1 MPDSPLT
8 IRLRE
13 AFADRQIFL
22 VGGCVRD
29 ELLGRNA
36 GDLDLTTDARPE
48 EIRRRVGDWAD
59 QVWLVG
65 EKFGTI
71 GLEYHGERAEITT
84 FRSDTYNG
92 VSRKPEVA
100 FGDDILGDLSRRDF
114 TINALAR
121 NLHAGELLDPF
132 GGREDLAEKLVRFVG
147 DPAARI
153 AEDPLRM
160 LRAVRF
166 CAELGFEL
174 DPVAAA
180 GIAAQAEE
188 IRRIS
193 WERVRDELDRI
204 LVVPDPR
211 EAVRLLIS
219 LGLAEILLPEL
230 LQLPLPEP
238 GRHHIKDVLE
248 HTLDTVAFVPPDK
261 HLRYAALLHDIAK
274 PETFS
279 VNETGVHFYR
289 HEDVGAARA
298 REILGRL
305 RHSAAFVDQVT
316 TLVRDHLRIPFYSP
330 DWSDSGVRRLIYDL
344 GDHLE
349 LNMTLADADVRASD
363 PRDYPGFLERMAE
376 LRRRIEQVG
385 AAAEI
390 ARMKPLL
397 NGEEVMAL
405 LGLAPGPRVGEALRY
420 LLDEQLEGRIA
431 TREEAE
437 EAVRKEFGAGSAG
450 ASPERSRKVPPAEP
464 A

>member
-1 MPDSPLT
+1 MINSPLT

-29 ELLGRNA
+29 AILGRNS
-36 GDLDLTTDARPE
+36 GDVDLTTNARPE
-48 EIRRRVGDWAD
+48 EIRQRVEAWAD

-71 GLEYHGERAEITT
+71 GLEYQGERAEITT

-121 NLHAGELLDPF
+121 NLHTGELLDPF
-132 GGREDLAEKLVRFVG
+132 GGREDLAERLVRFVG

-166 CAELGFEL
+166 CAELDFEL
-174 DPVAAA
+174 DPLAAA
-180 GIAAQAEE
+180 GIAAQAGE

-211 EAVRLLIS
+211 ASLRLLIS
-219 LGLAEILLPEL
+219 LGLAEIILPEL

-238 GRHHIKDVLE
+238 GRHHLKDVLE

-261 HLRYAALLHDIAK
+261 RLRYAALLHDIAK

-289 HEDVGAARA
+289 HEDLGATRA
-298 REILGRL
+298 REILSRL
-305 RHSAAFVDQVT
+305 RHPAAFVEEVVA
-316 TLVRDHLRIPFYSP
+316 LVKDHLRIPFYSSE
-330 DWSDSGVRRLIYDL
+330 WSDSGVRRLIYDL

-376 LRRRIEQVG
+376 LRRRIAEVSSAQ
-385 AAAEI
+385 EI

-397 NGEEVMAL
+397 DGEEVMAL
-405 LGLAPGPRVGEALRY
+405 LGIEPGPRVGEVLRY
-420 LLDEQLEGRIA
+420 LLDEQLEGRIT

-437 EAVRKEFGAGSAG
+437 EAVRREFGDGSAG
-450 ASPERSRKVPPAEP
+450 ACSERSRRVEPAEEG
-464 A
+464 